1 MTLIMSLQ
9 AIFLAPLLITAIGSK
24 LYGTWLI
31 IFDFFVAMQLFDFG
45 ISSYC
50 AQRIAEENAKACKE
64 KCSSY
69 FYALVF
75 ILVIV
80 ASFLSFSS
88 LIVYEIEIPGGFSDS
103 EIHLIRNCI
112 VIGFA
117 SVSLNL
123 IGFAF
128 IAPLRALERMRE
140 INFFNCLGAL
150 SSITISMAGVFLGYG
165 LIAVAVAGLV
175 RSIFSFLGGLL
186 SVFKNRD
193 ILLMSELNFQQVFIH
208 VKILIKNAPVTSIGN
223 FATVSLSSF
232 DNLLLA
238 KFVNVE
244 SVTIYSV
251 SKKLYDLVRTVLDIY
266 GYSSFGGLAT
276 SISKNGGQVFSLTVK
291 NNMIF
296 FMRSSF
302 LCFYSSFLF
311 LDVFVG
317 IWVGRE
323 MYIGNFIAG
332 FMAVSMFFAGI
343 SNYLNLIQKTAGHFS
358 SATKVVVIEFI
369 IKIIAMSLFVSWLG
383 NVGMP
388 ISIFLAALVN
398 IVVAIASLDIKFRE
412 ITTWFPKSD
421 IYLFFISI
429 FIISLLILLN
439 INHYILL
446 GLKVIIFIVFLLAM
460 YRSTRAYL
468 KSND

>member
-1 MTLIMSLQ
+1 MSLQ
-9 AIFLAPLLITAIGSK
+9 AIFLAPLLITTVGSK

-31 IFDFFVAMQLFDFG
+31 IFDFFIAMQLFDFG

-50 AQRIAEENAKACKE
+50 AQRIAEENARACKE

-80 ASFLSFSS
+80 ASILSLGS
-88 LIVYEIEIPGGFSDS
+88 LIIYAIKIPGGFSDS
-103 EIHLIRNCI
+103 EISLIRNCI
-112 VIGFA
+112 AIGFA

-150 SSITISMAGVFLGYG
+150 SSIIISLSGVYLGYG
-165 LIAVAVAGLV
+165 LISVAVAGLV
-175 RSIFSFLGGLL
+175 RSIFSFFGGLF
-186 SVFKNRD
+186 SVFKNKD
-193 ILLMSELNFQQVFIH
+193 VLLISELNFQQIFIH

-238 KFVNVE
+238 KFVNIE
-244 SVTIYSV
+244 SVTTYSI
-251 SKKLYDLVRTVLDIY
+251 SKKLYDLVRTVLDLY

-276 SISKNGGQVFSLTVK
+276 SIAKNGGGVFSLTVK
-291 NNMIF
+291 NNMVF
-296 FMRSSF
+296 FMRASF
-302 LCFYSSFLF
+302 LCFFVSFLF

-317 IWVGRE
+317 MWVGRE

-358 SATKVVVIEFI
+358 SATKVVVIEFF
-369 IKIIAMSLFVSWLG
+369 IKVIAISLFVSWLG
-383 NVGMP
+383 NIGMP
-388 ISIFLAALVN
+388 ISIFLAALIN
-398 IVVAIASLDIKFRE
+398 IVFVINSLDIKFRA
-412 ITTWFPKSD
+412 IVAWFPKSD
-421 IYLFFISI
+421 IYLFFTSVFILSI
-429 FIISLLILLN
+429 LITLN
-439 INHYILL
+439 INEYILL
-446 GLKVIIFIVFLLAM
+446 GIKSIIVIVFAFAI
-460 YRSTRAYL
+460 YKSIRTYL
-468 KSND
+468 KSNC